1 MIAEDHNT
9 IAICGD
15 SWFTVDSNHPQKSF
29 GEILCNKN
37 NWDLQSL
44 AINGCSNFCI
54 RLQVDR
60 AIEKQADFIVIGTT
74 TQDRGEIPIINK
86 QNSHIWD
93 KLKNSFNWH
102 DWFTLQ
108 PEMYVKSRGLDNI
121 QSQNPA
127 IVSQS
132 YNNMLFQCY
141 NSSKNLPPQQL
152 ESLKSYVLNLY
163 DKGVK
168 QQTDSWIIS
177 DACRVLTQHGIPF
190 LIFIESLYQ
199 WDYSHDIEWVPEKN
213 VVRPRDF
220 SVWND
225 VPKSDKNG
233 SFHYCSEQGGNVFAH
248 YVETR
253 IKELL

>member
-1 MIAEDHNT
+1 MKDRKT

-15 SWFTVDSNHPQKSF
+15 SWFTVDAKYPQKSF
-29 GEILCNKN
+29 GEILCDKN
-37 NWDLQSL
+37 NWNLQSL

-60 AIEKQADFIVIGTT
+60 AIATQADFIIIGTT

-86 QNSHIWD
+86 QNSRIWD
-93 KLKNSFNWH
+93 RLKNSFNWK

-108 PEMYVKSRGLDNI
+108 PEMYDKSRGLDNI

-132 YNNMLFQCY
+132 YNNMLF
-141 NSSKNLPPQQL
+141 NGAKNLPREQL
-152 ESLKSYVLNLY
+152 DALRSYVLNLY

-177 DACRVLTQHGIPF
+177 DACRQLTQKRIPY

-199 WDYSHDIEWVPEKN
+199 WDYSNDIEWVPEEN

-225 VPKSDKNG
+225 IPRTDHNE
-233 SFHYCSEQGGNVFAH
+233 SFHYCSKQGSYIFAD